1 MRQITTLLVFG
12 FACASLFITQKI
24 GLAQS
29 SQSIPNVDA
38 ALQTIREV
46 YGISVGFENG
56 LDDPGNGSPVTLD
69 LSGRDIAGVFNALV
83 RQRPG
88 YAWSMQDGVYDLYP
102 SREADSLSQLTIAN
116 FVVIDSELQP
126 TKAAVF
132 NLPEVKE
139 WLSRH
144 RAVVNRLINSTA
156 AVSPKDAPNR
166 GPKKISLTLT
176 NVQLRSILNQVMTT
190 FGAQQWIISHAAAG
204 GQKYVSIDF

>member
-29 SQSIPNVDA
+29 SQSFPNVDV
-38 ALQTIREV
+38 ALQAIREV
-46 YGISVGFENG
+46 YGVSVGFENG

-69 LSGRDIAGVFNALV
+69 LSGEDVTGVFNALI

-88 YAWSMQDGVYDLYP
+88 YVWNMQDGVYDLYP
-102 SREADSLSQLTIAN
+102 SREAESLSQLTIAN
-116 FVVIDSELQP
+116 FVVTDSELQP

-132 NLPEVKE
+132 NQPEERK

-144 RAVVNRLINSTA
+144 RPVRNRHI
-156 AVSPKDAPNR
+156 
-166 GPKKISLTLT
+166 
-176 NVQLRSILNQVMTT
+176 
-190 FGAQQWIISHAAAG
+190 
-204 GQKYVSIDF
+204 